1 MQKMRLLR
9 QFVSPEIVDLK
20 IMQSAWLTAF
30 GFHTRKQGFS
40 KYRIFAETQQII
52 YTFTIEQIL

>member
-30 GFHTRKQGFS
+30 GLHTRNKVFPNIGFLQ
-40 KYRIFAETQQII
+40 KQQII